1 VAVSVKK
8 ARPAVDRGAVVV
20 VANRKGGTGKS
31 LLARCLAECWH
42 KRGRSVMLVDTD
54 PQRGIHRAE
63 SGFLPPDCPFETLI
77 ADRVGIDQLR
87 ARVAAH
93 RDAGAVVVVD
103 TAGFL
108 TEENGAIL
116 LDADLVLIP
125 AQPSLD
131 DVYPSLDTTT
141 VIEQLET
148 SAARGGRPLPY
159 RVVLNRVKPRVTL
172 TDVVRQMLV
181 DVNVPVL
188 ASKIME
194 RVRFEEIK
202 LAGVPSYGSAAMG
215 DFRALVDEVENVLMS
230 VEGAPW
236 R

>member
-1 VAVSVKK
+1 MAVSVKK
-8 ARPAVDRGAVVV
+8 ARAVPDRGAIVV

-31 LLARCLAECWH
+31 LVARCLAECWH
-42 KRGRSVMLVDTD
+42 KRSRPVVLIDTD

-63 SGFLPPDCPFETLI
+63 SDFLPPDCPFETLVPE
-77 ADRVGIDQLR
+77 RVGIDSLR
-87 ARVAAH
+87 ARIGALRAA
-93 RDAGAVVVVD
+93 GSVVVVD

-108 TEENGAIL
+108 TQDNGAIL

-148 SAARGGRPLPY
+148 AQERGGRPLPY

-181 DVNVPVL
+181 DAEVPVL

-202 LAGVPSYGSAAMG
+202 LAGVPNYGSAAMG

-230 VEGAPW
+230 AEGAPW